1 MTGGADADE
10 PTMMLLC
17 TLGTDPMDA
26 AMNRPALVLYAP
38 EYARL
43 AATVRAEVT
52 PTLALFLGGDGATP
66 RRTFGASQ
74 FAALRADLRA
84 ALAGI
89 AATQLPTQLL
99 VALSLQQIAN
109 LCETAQELGFNIYV
123 VQENEEE
130 DDE

>member
-1 MTGGADADE
+1 
-10 PTMMLLC
+10 MMLLC

-26 AMNRPALVLYAP
+26 ALNRPALVLYAP

-43 AATVRAEVT
+43 TATVRAEVT
-52 PTLALFLGGDGATP
+52 PTLALFLGGAGAAP

-84 ALAGI
+84 ALAEI
-89 AATQLPTQLL
+89 TATQLPTQLL
-99 VALSLQQIAN
+99 VALSLQQLAS

-123 VQENEEE
+123 AQEDEQE
-130 DDE
+130 DGE

>member
-1 MTGGADADE
+1 
-10 PTMMLLC
+10 
-17 TLGTDPMDA
+17 MDA
-26 AMNRPALVLYAP
+26 TLNRPALVLYAP

-43 AATVRAEVT
+43 AGAVRAEAT
-52 PTLALFLGGDGATP
+52 PTLARFLAGDGSAP

-74 FAALRADLRA
+74 FPALRADLQA

-99 VALSLQQIAN
+99 VALSLQQLAS

-123 VQENEEE
+123 VQEDEQE
-130 DDE
+130 DE